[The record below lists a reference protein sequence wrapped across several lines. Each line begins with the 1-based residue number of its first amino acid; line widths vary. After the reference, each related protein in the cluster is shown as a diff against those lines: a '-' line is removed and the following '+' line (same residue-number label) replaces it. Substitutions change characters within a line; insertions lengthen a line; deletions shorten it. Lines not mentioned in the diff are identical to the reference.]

1 MGWVMTFWDWVYRLG
16 PGWPRLTERQGYTI
30 GMFALVSVMLF
41 MAQGQPTLWDVK
53 LFEVILQALVL
64 TGLLNLA
71 GAFHFAAN
79 KQGETATEN
88 TGKMADAIRATAE
101 AQKPV
106 DGDAGTAAQVVAD
119 AAQEEADAIKRD

>member
-1 MGWVMTFWDWVYRLG
+1 MTFWDWLYRIG

-30 GMFALVSVMLF
+30 GMFALVTVMLM
-41 MAQGQPTLWDVK
+41 MAHNTPQLWDVK

-101 AQKPV
+101 AKKPD
-106 DGDAGTAAQVVAD
+106 DGEAATAAQATAD
-119 AAQEEADAIKRD
+119 AAQEEADAIKRH

>member
-1 MGWVMTFWDWVYRLG
+1 MTFWDWLYRIG

-30 GMFALVSVMLF
+30 GMFALVTVMLL
-41 MAQGQPTLWDVK
+41 MAHNTPPLWDVK

-101 AQKPV
+101 AKKPD
-106 DGDAGTAAQVVAD
+106 DGEAATAAQATAD
-119 AAQEEADAIKRD
+119 AAQQEADAIKRH